1 MAESVVE
8 YEDSEVIVVSD
19 YDPAQHIYDDNCEV
33 NLWKVIH

>member
-8 YEDSEVIVVSD
+8 YEDSEVIVVSG

-33 NLWKVIH
+33 NLWKILH

>member
-8 YEDSEVIVVSD
+8 YKDSEVIVVSD